1 MSETLNDKTLEA
13 LEVETGAMGCIS
25 PERHQ
30 KRWLQKA
37 RSIEQQIA
45 AATSPD
51 RKKYLEA
58 KLTELNRVESKK
70 AVLILDIYNLNSDRT
85 SHVTFDSIEFQN
97 RDR

>member
-1 MSETLNDKTLEA
+1 MSENLTNKTLET
-13 LEVETGAMGCIS
+13 LELETGAMGCIS

-30 KRWLQKA
+30 RRWLQKA
-37 RSIEQQIA
+37 QSIEKQIA
-45 AATSPD
+45 TATYPAQKRD
-51 RKKYLEA
+51 LEA

-70 AVLILDIYNLNSDRT
+70 AALILDIYNINSDLT